1 MRTRPTILAVVMV
14 ATVTA
19 LPRLAAQSAQQ
30 PVFRSGVDLVTIDV
44 TVVGEGGRPLDN
56 LGAEQFEVKV
66 DGTKRRIV
74 RAVYVQNRPQAAAA
88 QRTVDLSSYF
98 SSNDEVPT
106 GRLLLIAVDQQ
117 HIRRVEGLAALR
129 AAADFVDQLDPADR
143 VAAAPVNH
151 VGPLQFTNE
160 HAGVKKYLQG
170 LAGTQTS
177 LRGQFNLGVTES
189 LSIADGQRTWLD
201 RVVLRECGQPLSRFN
216 NQARIDEAEGL
227 RDPCPVQVEQESR
240 ALAQEIRAD
249 ARASLNQLLGLIARL
264 AEIDEPKTLV
274 LVSEGLIAE
283 PQMIDLTSL
292 GAAAQAARVTIYV
305 LQLEQPVFDAAES
318 IVSPTLYQDLQ
329 MKMDGLVRLAG
340 SAKGAHFRLVG
351 ADPYPFRRILREMSG
366 YYLLAFEASAADRD
380 GRTRRI
386 DVSTNAP
393 GATVRAR
400 PLFRSSGAAP
410 KDGDESQ
417 IVRLLRNPR
426 IATELPVRATAYTFR
441 DSVDSKMRVILGAD
455 ADGGA
460 SQQMTF
466 GYVLIDS
473 AGVIASSG
481 SDPAVEGRF
490 TQVVS
495 LAPGRYSLK
504 VAAIDSTGRQGS
516 VERVVDARLIG
527 ADGIGLS
534 DLTITDSE
542 PGQALRPVVAGTSS
556 DTAGAVLEI
565 YGPPGW
571 KPQGVSVRVEVK
583 PVEGSS
589 PGLSAAASLSAVGAS
604 TLRAR
609 AELKLRDLPAGAYV
623 ATAHVTM
630 PGGSVRRVERG
641 FLR

>member
-1 MRTRPTILAVVMV
+1 MRTPATSLSLVLCFGLA
-14 ATVTA
+14 
-19 LPRLAAQSAQQ
+19 LLAQSAQQ

-44 TVVGEGGRPLDN
+44 TVVGENGRQLDN
-56 LGAEQFEVKV
+56 LSAEQFQIKV
-66 DGTKRRIV
+66 DGTPRRIV
-74 RAVYVQNRPQAAAA
+74 RAVYVQNRSKAAAA

-98 SSNDEVPT
+98 SSNDEVPA

-129 AAADFVDQLDPADR
+129 GAADFIDQLDPADR

-151 VGPLQFTNE
+151 VGPLQFTND
-160 HAGVKKYLQG
+160 HGSVKKYLQG
-170 LAGTQTS
+170 LAGTQTT

-189 LSIADGQRTWLD
+189 LFIADGQRTWLD
-201 RVVLRECGQPLSRFN
+201 RVVLRECGQPLTRFN
-216 NQARIDEAEGL
+216 SQARIDELEGF

-240 ALAQEIRAD
+240 AYAQEIRAD

-283 PQMIDLTSL
+283 PQLVDLTSL

-305 LQLEQPVFDAAES
+305 LQLERPVFDASES
-318 IVSPTLYQDLQ
+318 VVSPTLYQDLQ
-329 MKMDGLVRLAG
+329 MKGDGLARLAG

-351 ADPYPFRRILREMSG
+351 ADPYPFRRILQEMSG
-366 YYLLAFEASAADRD
+366 YYLLAFEAAAADRD

-393 GATVRAR
+393 DAIVRAR
-400 PLFRSSGAAP
+400 PLFRSSSTASKA
-410 KDGDESQ
+410 GDESQ

-441 DSVDSKMRVILGAD
+441 DSVDGKMRVILTAD
-455 ADGGA
+455 ADGGG

-466 GYVLIDS
+466 GYVLIDDT
-473 AGVIASSG
+473 GVIASSG

-495 LAPGRYSLK
+495 VPRGRYSLK
-504 VAAIDSTGRQGS
+504 IAAIDSTGRQGS

-527 ADGIGLS
+527 SEGIGLS

-542 PGQALRPVVAGTSS
+542 PGQALRPVVASTEGE
-556 DTAGAVLEI
+556 TAGAVLEI

-571 KPQGVSVRVEVK
+571 KPQGVSVRIDVK
-583 PVEGSS
+583 PVDGSS
-589 PGLSAAASLSAVGAS
+589 AVFTAPASVSAIGAS

-630 PGGSVRRVERG
+630 PGGVVKRVERG
-641 FLR
+641 FLK